1 MAFLEER
8 FEECIRY
15 GSSKDRSYSVDVVT
29 DAADN
34 AYTILRHPYV
44 MARFEVDLSSKSF
57 ADMNEMLSLFDRCGG
72 MFGGFRVKDITDYT
86 TNSWTVA
93 PTFSDQL
100 CQTISAAS
108 GTYQLIRWYGTE
120 GGSTAA
126 RRRIRKPVAG
136 TVLAG
141 IRDASGSD
149 HQITA
154 FSVDATTGIITL
166 SANKTDTIVGITQAT
181 SAVVDIGTNT
191 ISIGDSV
198 HFSGVVGMTEIN
210 GRRGQVTAKPDSTHI
225 TVNINTTAFTAYAS
239 GGTIN
244 TRPQTGETVRAGCE
258 FDIPCRFEADLSGI
272 THTNYAL
279 MSATVALVEWLNPT

>member
-1 MAFLEER
+1 MFLEER
-8 FEECIRY
+8 FPECIRY

-34 AYTILRHPYV
+34 AYPIFRHPYV
-44 MARFEVDLSSKSF
+44 ISRFDSDFSRKSF
-57 ADMNEMLSLFDRCGG
+57 SDMSDMISLFDRCGG

-86 TNSWTVA
+86 TNAWTAA

-100 CQTISAAS
+100 CTTISAAS

-126 RRRIRKPVAG
+126 RRRIRKPVSG
-136 TVLAG
+136 TVVVG
-141 IRDASGSD
+141 IRDAAAAG

-154 FSVDATTGIITL
+154 FTVDTTTGIITL
-166 SANKTDTIVGITQAT
+166 SANKTDTVVDITQAA

-191 ISIGDSV
+191 IAIGDSV

-210 GRRGQVTAKPDSTHI
+210 GKRGLVTAKPDSTHI
-225 TVNINTTAFTAYAS
+225 TVNIDSTAFTAYAS

-258 FDIPCRFEADLSGI
+258 FDIPCRFETDLSGI
-272 THTNYAL
+272 THENYNI
-279 MSATVALVEWLNPT
+279 MGVTVQLIEWLNPS